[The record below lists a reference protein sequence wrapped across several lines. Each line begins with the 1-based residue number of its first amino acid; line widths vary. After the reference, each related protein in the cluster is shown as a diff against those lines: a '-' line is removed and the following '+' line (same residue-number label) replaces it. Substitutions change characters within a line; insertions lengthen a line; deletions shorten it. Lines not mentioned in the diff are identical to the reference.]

1 MSLYV
6 GLPVCYEEAFR
17 IFRIN
22 IEDSNET
29 IMARFNVKDKN
40 KIYYYH
46 YIEYLK
52 LFLKDKNSEIKIYS
66 TDKGQF
72 IIGYIIEDN
81 LDVWNKFVNVD
92 ETIINLLQLKSKF
105 MKEMDE
111 LNANLLTVKLEYM
124 EGDRDN
130 PKIVNNPIPYV
141 ICWGNY

>member
-1 MSLYV
+1 MALYI

-17 IFRIN
+17 IFGIN

-29 IMARFNVKDKN
+29 IMTRFNVKDKN

-52 LFLKDKNSEIKIYS
+52 RFLEDKNSEIKIYS

-72 IIGYIIEDN
+72 IIGYNMEDN

-105 MKEMDE
+105 MKEMSE
-111 LNANLLTVKLEYM
+111 LNADLSTVALEYM
-124 EGDRDN
+124 EGDRDKL
-130 PKIVNNPIPYV
+130 KIVNNPMPYV

>member
-1 MSLYV
+1 MALYV

-17 IFRIN
+17 IFGIN
-22 IEDSNET
+22 IEDSNEI
-29 IMARFNVKDKN
+29 IMQKFNVKDKN

-52 LFLKDKNSEIKIYS
+52 RFLEDKNSEIKIYS

-72 IIGYIIEDN
+72 IIGYNMEDN
-81 LDVWNKFVNVD
+81 LDVWYKFVNVD

-105 MKEMDE
+105 MKEMSE
-111 LNANLLTVKLEYM
+111 LNADLSTVALEYM
-124 EGDRDN
+124 EGDRDK
-130 PKIVNNPIPYV
+130 PKVVNNPMPYV